1 MCCAHS
7 GNKGRESGGR
17 AAGRRQSR
25 TYRRG
30 GRERGSRGCAGGAAE
45 TMSSAEVLAGNKGRE
60 SGGGA
65 AGQGRG
71 ACDGED
77 GINFDSFSG
86 G

>member
-7 GNKGRESGGR
+7 GNKDRVSGGR
-17 AAGRRQSR
+17 AAGRVAVEDVPAGQPGRGNRGRASR
-25 TYRRG
+25 
-30 GRERGSRGCAGGAAE
+30 
-45 TMSSAEVLAGNKGRE
+45 
-60 SGGGA
+60 A

-71 ACDGED
+71 ACDGEG

>member
-7 GNKGRESGGR
+7 GNKG
-17 AAGRRQSR
+17 
-25 TYRRG
+25 
-30 GRERGSRGCAGGAAE
+30 SRGCAGGAAG
-45 TMSSAEVLAGNKGRE
+45 SAAVEDVRAGRPVGGRL
-60 SGGGA
+60 GWAGGA

-71 ACDGED
+71 ACDGEG

>member
-17 AAGRRQSR
+17 AAGSAAVEDVPAGRP
-25 TYRRG
+25 G
-30 GRERGSRGCAGGAAE
+30 GGSRGR
-45 TMSSAEVLAGNKGRE
+45 T
-60 SGGGA
+60 GGA

-71 ACDGED
+71 ACDGEG